1 MKNKIW
7 EFFENMNDI
16 VYVSDTHTYEIIYM
30 NKKVKEILNISSID
44 EVKDKKCYE
53 VFQGRNKPCVICTNS
68 DLRVG
73 YFEEWKYFNP
83 MVSKPY
89 IIKDTLVEDDGKLY
103 RIEIAIDISYSNDI
117 DEQEQYINNEELI
130 NEIMKI
136 AMSFSSADEGL
147 ENLLEYLG
155 VILKC
160 ESVHIFEDINNL
172 YFKNTYEWCLKENF
186 SKKESLR
193 EINHS
198 YIDKCLKRFREKR
211 NIIIKDIE
219 NAKKFDNKLYKY
231 LKDNHIHTLV
241 ACPLID
247 NNKVIG
253 ILAVINPPIELI
265 DNIASLFQI
274 MSYFIVLILNRR
286 TLMKQLETLSYYDQ
300 LTGFGNR
307 HAMNKFVDS
316 LNEDDSF
323 GLVYCDVTGLKKIND
338 TLGHKA
344 GDAVLIRTCQCLK
357 ENFKDNYMFRL
368 GGDEFLVICPQIEE
382 EKLLYQVDILKEN
395 MKNYNVVLAVG
406 SVFSEKSSVDFDK
419 LLSIADKKMYEDKR
433 RYYKEKDYG

>member
-1 MKNKIW
+1 
-7 EFFENMNDI
+7 
-16 VYVSDTHTYEIIYM
+16 
-30 NKKVKEILNISSID
+30 
-44 EVKDKKCYE
+44 
-53 VFQGRNKPCVICTNS
+53 
-68 DLRVG
+68 
-73 YFEEWKYFNP
+73 
-83 MVSKPY
+83 
-89 IIKDTLVEDDGKLY
+89 
-103 RIEIAIDISYSNDI
+103 
-117 DEQEQYINNEELI
+117 
-130 NEIMKI
+130 MKI

-286 TLMKQLETLSYYDQ
+286 TLMKQLEKLSYYDQ

-316 LNEDDSF
+316 LNEDDSL

-357 ENFKDNYMFRL
+357 ETFKDNYMFRL